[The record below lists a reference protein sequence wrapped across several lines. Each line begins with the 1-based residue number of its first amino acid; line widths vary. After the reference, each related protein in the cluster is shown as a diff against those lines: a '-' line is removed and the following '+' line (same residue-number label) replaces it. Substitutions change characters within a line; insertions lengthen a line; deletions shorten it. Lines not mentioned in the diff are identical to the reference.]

1 MVTVMRTSLAHSRC
15 ISFLLA
21 LSTVASAQTVV
32 PEVIS
37 PPGGS
42 APADLSMGAGM
53 LSALD
58 GGAGAS
64 ASMGQPPWTIQPR
77 IMLTETLTDNVRV
90 NGSNDRQADQ
100 ITEIAPGIRI
110 QASSARLKG
119 HFDYSLRQQFYAQH
133 PEYDR
138 TQNSLNSFATLEAV
152 EQWLFVDFS
161 GVVAQQPISAFG
173 AQSPGNTSIN
183 SNVTETSTY
192 RLSPYIRGQIA
203 GVLGYSLRHD
213 ASTTRSASATATNL
227 DLSQWSGQLSGGTPF
242 QRLSWS
248 IDGSQSSSEYGNR
261 MQYDADRVR
270 ATASYL
276 LFPDL
281 RFSLNRGREAN
292 NYASANQE
300 SRGTHGF
307 GFEWNPTE
315 RTTISASKERR
326 FFGDGHNFSF
336 SHRFPLSSISYT
348 DTKDVSLLPNQ
359 FSQLGQ
365 NANREW
371 VEQYCRLLNQ
381 ATPENIPNCV
391 IDLLSTGQ
399 GSRDFLSAYA
409 RLQRRQQ
416 LAVAIMGA
424 RNSLTLVAHRSES
437 QSLQANDFLD
447 ETTPSSL
454 IEQKGLSLS
463 LSHQLSPITN
473 LNFLASRQESIGN
486 GDTSATN
493 TLYQL
498 GLTSKLGSRTSGSLT
513 ARQSSFESQNAP
525 RKEHA
530 VIGTISFIY

>member
-1 MVTVMRTSLAHSRC
+1 MIMRTSLPRAQFVAV
-15 ISFLLA
+15 FLVLG
-21 LSTVASAQTVV
+21 SAANAQMAD
-32 PEVIS
+32 PGAPAPS
-37 PPGGS
+37 GGS
-42 APADLSMGAGM
+42 APAELSSGSGM

-58 GGAGAS
+58 GDAGTN

-90 NGSNDRQADQ
+90 NGSNGRQADQ

-161 GVVAQQPISAFG
+161 GIVAQQPISAFG

-242 QRLSWS
+242 QRLNWS
-248 IDGSQSSSEYGNR
+248 IDGSQSSSEYGNG

-276 LFPDL
+276 IFPDL

-359 FSQLGQ
+359 FSRVGQ
-365 NANREW
+365 NAAWDQAERE
-371 VEQYCRLLNQ
+371 CKLFTPD
-381 ATPENIPNCV
+381 ATQKEIEDCAIPRV
-391 IDLLSTGQ
+391 SATQ
-399 GSRDFLSAYA
+399 GSSDFLAARA